1 MYYTHTHTYIN
12 TYRHTWLI
20 MRGISQLLDPDTRRA
35 VRRSFSVS
43 TVYSARSCVWGLGL
57 RFRI

>member
-1 MYYTHTHTYIN
+1 
-12 TYRHTWLI
+12 